1 MKRLLLIAATL
12 TVLCAAAA
20 AHCLD
25 YEPSVVVLSGTLV
38 RQTFPGPPNY
48 ESVARG
54 DSAEQIWILRLRKG
68 ICVNVADHFD
78 IHEAGQKQIQLVL
91 EPEFYQ
97 RFRNFVGKG
106 VTVTGTLFHA
116 HTGHHYKK
124 LLLTTTA
131 IHGGLGRKLRKGQ
144 S

>member
-1 MKRLLLIAATL
+1 MIRLLLIAGTL
-12 TVLCAAAA
+12 TVLYGSAAAR
-20 AHCLD
+20 CLD
-25 YEPSVVVLSGTLV
+25 YEPAVVVLSGTLV
-38 RQTFPGPPNY
+38 RQTFPGAPNY

-78 IHEAGQKQIQLVL
+78 IHEVGQKQIQLVL
-91 EPEFYQ
+91 DPEFFKG
-97 RFRNFVGKG
+97 FRYFVGKR
-106 VTVTGTLFHA
+106 VTVTGMLFHA
-116 HTGHHYKK
+116 FTGHHHKK

-131 IHGGLGRKLRKGQ
+131 IHGALGRKLRKGQ

>member
-25 YEPSVVVLSGTLV
+25 YEPSVVVLSGTIV

-54 DSAEQIWILRLRKG
+54 DSAERIWILRLARP
-68 ICVNVADHFD
+68 ICLNVADRYD
-78 IHEAGQKQIQLVL
+78 IHESGQKQLQLVL
-91 EPEFYQ
+91 KPEFYK
-97 RFRNFVGKG
+97 RFSHLVGKR
-106 VTVTGTLFHA
+106 VTATGTVFHA
-116 HTGHHYKK
+116 YTGHH
-124 LLLTTTA
+124 
-131 IHGGLGRKLRKGQ
+131 
-144 S
+144 